1 MKPVKVGVIGLG
13 MIGQIMHLP
22 YLKEMDEYELT
33 AVCDAS
39 PKLTR
44 RIADHYGVPFATTD
58 WREFIAHRNM
68 DAIVILTINHSE
80 ISIAA
85 ARAGKHVLCEKPVTF
100 SVKEGLEVKKAVD
113 KAGVVFMVAYMKRY
127 DDGYLLGRKYFEAMK
142 KRGDVRLIELHD
154 VCFDD
159 PLAIS
164 SMYDIWKY
172 NDIPQEMRKEN
183 VAKMNARLREA
194 VGANAPDNVVTAYR
208 LLLETGSHDVN
219 VLRGAFGAPKRVLST
234 EVWPEGNWL
243 TTTLDY
249 GGDARCV
256 FSMAV
261 TARNWG
267 DEHITAYGMTE
278 TVSVEFP
285 IPYHRNEPTLV
296 SRVSMKGDITS
307 RETIKASHAEAFKCE
322 LRHFHECIT
331 KNKKPLTSLEEG
343 IEDTQLM
350 TDIIKAF
357 GKKRG

>member
-1 MKPVKVGVIGLG
+1 

-22 YLKEMDEYELT
+22 YLKELEEYELT

-39 PKLTR
+39 PKLTK
-44 RIADHYGVPFATTD
+44 RIAEHYGVPFATTD
-58 WREFIAHRNM
+58 WREFVSHKNM

-80 ISIAA
+80 IAISA

-127 DDGYLLGRKYFEAMK
+127 DDGYLLGKKYFDAMK
-142 KRGDVRLIELHD
+142 KSGDVRLIEVHD

-159 PLAIS
+159 ALAIS
-164 SMYDIWKY
+164 SMYDIWRY
-172 NDIPQEMRKEN
+172 NDIPEAMRREN
-183 VAKMNARLREA
+183 TAKMNARLREA
-194 VGANAPDNVVTAYR
+194 MGAGAPDYVVTAYR

-234 EVWPEGNWL
+234 EVWPGGNWL
-243 TTTLDY
+243 TSTLEYD
-249 GGDARCV
+249 GDVRCV

-267 DEHITAYGMTE
+267 DEHITAYGMSE

-285 IPYHRNEPTLV
+285 NPFHRNEPTFV
-296 SRVSMKGDITS
+296 NRISMKGDITS
-307 RETIKASHAEAFKCE
+307 RESIKASHAEAFKCE

-343 IEDTQLM
+343 IEDTALM
-350 TDIIKAF
+350 TDMIKAF
-357 GKKRG
+357 SRKRA